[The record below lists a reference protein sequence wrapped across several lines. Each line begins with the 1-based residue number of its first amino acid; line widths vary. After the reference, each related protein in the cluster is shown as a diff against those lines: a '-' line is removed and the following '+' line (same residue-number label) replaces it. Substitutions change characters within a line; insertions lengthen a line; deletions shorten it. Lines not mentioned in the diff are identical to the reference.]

1 MLRLIGRE
9 RIFRC
14 ILRLGLRCGS
24 RLLERLRLGH
34 FAVNA
39 AQGAVHAEQHH
50 NKFIAEPCSNIS
62 DDKQQDRPEK
72 VEKQQNNAVNSQ
84 RSDRHAV
91 QDFQQTLGVCVPEIE
106 KIMQLCCRAVVVI
119 RRTNSVYSAMPP
131 ARISKSAR
139 IGKIIEKSGVYV

>member
-1 MLRLIGRE
+1 MTCVFLQSALNKFQAETAACVTADRAGAV
-9 RIFRC
+9 FRC

-91 QDFQQTLGVCVPEIE
+91 QDF
-106 KIMQLCCRAVVVI
+106 
-119 RRTNSVYSAMPP
+119 
-131 ARISKSAR
+131 
-139 IGKIIEKSGVYV
+139 

>member
-1 MLRLIGRE
+1 MTCVFLQSALNKFRAETAVCVTADRAGADFPVYSAARAAVRE
-9 RIFRC
+9 
-14 ILRLGLRCGS
+14 
-24 RLLERLRLGH
+24 LGH

-106 KIMQLCCRAVVVI
+106 KIMQLGCRAVVVI
-119 RRTNSVYSAMPP
+119 RLADKQRVQRDA
-131 ARISKSAR
+131 ARKNQ
-139 IGKIIEKSGVYV
+139 

>member
-14 ILRLGLRCGS
+14 ILRLG
-24 RLLERLRLGH
+24 LRLGH

-72 VEKQQNNAVNSQ
+72 MEKQENNAVNSQ

-106 KIMQLCCRAVVVI
+106 KIMQLGCRAVVVI
-119 RRTNSVYSAMPP
+119 RLADKQRVQRDA
-131 ARISKSAR
+131 ARKNQFLW
-139 IGKIIEKSGVYV
+139 K

>member
-24 RLLERLRLGH
+24 RLLERLWLGH

-106 KIMQLCCRAVVVI
+106 KIMQL
-119 RRTNSVYSAMPP
+119 
-131 ARISKSAR
+131 
-139 IGKIIEKSGVYV
+139 G

>member
-84 RSDRHAV
+84 RSDRHEMCIRDRAAASKARETQTIQPV
-91 QDFQQTLGVCVPEIE
+91 VYDEMPDFY
-106 KIMQLCCRAVVVI
+106 K
-119 RRTNSVYSAMPP
+119 
-131 ARISKSAR
+131 K
-139 IGKIIEKSGVYV
+139 